1 MIPFWGKKTE
11 QKQNSATIMISV
23 DGNGLV
29 FPMKLKLQGE
39 LFEKIYIK
47 KNILKSIWMLWVL
60 TCFYRSNSCA
70 KHNDSASV
78 FLAKVMWTCKDDVS
92 WASRE
97 NWKELSSSAISR
109 ETLFNGDSNE
119 ETLNLNNTCW
129 QY

>member
-1 MIPFWGKKTE
+1 
-11 QKQNSATIMISV
+11 MISV

-39 LFEKIYIK
+39 LFEKKYKK

-109 ETLFNGDSNE
+109 EILFNGDSNE